1 MKAQIP
7 SSVKLEQFNELYIDG
22 LYAKDPGFSFD
33 AHNWLPPIFNE
44 SVEIHVEEPYKNS
57 TLFTNYQLGLGG
69 GASVF
74 NPSTNFWSTASPP
87 QGNNYVVPRGLI
99 VNNGALPHIVNWSK
113 PTTGLV
119 HAFHSGYWDSWM
131 FEIASI
137 NSTQNTTI
145 FSRGDFQEV
154 RGSGNGGAFYVA
166 NIFEEL
172 DLSNEWFLDKDIRTL
187 YFMQNESMPQIF
199 LASQIPCLICISG
212 NSIQDSIHNV
222 LIQGLTLTQTS
233 NIYMRDYMVPGG
245 DDWTVH
251 RGGNIYL
258 TNTRNI
264 TITRNLFM
272 EPGSNGV
279 ALIDYNDA
287 ISITL
292 NEFVWLANSAIIL
305 VGSTN
310 GIDGFSMASQPAN
323 TLIQSNLIHET
334 GIYVKQSS
342 PILISVSRS
351 VSVIGN
357 LMFNIPRAAI
367 NVNDGFYG
375 INTLSWNIIFNTV
388 RETSDH
394 RLINTWD
401 RQPFLSDAVQRGLPS
416 LWRHKSYIHHNTLF
430 NNYNSSYPIDHDD
443 GSCFYENSYNF
454 QVYGGKKNYLG
465 HSKLNQHEIYV
476 YPDPGQRMNVT
487 KTSEIVINSL
497 TFFSYICDKYF
508 Y

>member
-1 MKAQIP
+1 MTVRIVSYNILVPIYGNCPDHYYKCRPEFLQTDYRWNLIQSHLEHEIVHHENTIICLQELSLTLLP
-7 SSVKLEQFNELYIDG
+7 KLELFFRRLNYTFFHNLYGPRREDYMGVGIAIPVSMQ
-22 LYAKDPGFSFD
+22 L
-33 AHNWLPPIFNE
+33 
-44 SVEIHVEEPYKNS
+44 NS
-57 TLFTNYQLGLGG
+57 ISYIKIGDHIRSISG

-145 FSRGDFQEV
+145 FSREDFQEV

-187 YFMQNESMPQIF
+187 YFMPNESMPQIF

-233 NIYMRDYMVPGG
+233 NTYMRDYMGPSGG
-245 DDWTVH
+245 DWAVH

-264 TITRNLFM
+264 TLTRYLFM

-287 ISITL
+287 TSITL
-292 NEFVWLANSAIIL
+292 NEFVWLADSAIIL

-310 GIDGFSMASQPAN
+310 GIDGFS
-323 TLIQSNLIHET
+323 
-334 GIYVKQSS
+334 V
-342 PILISVSRS
+342 
-351 VSVIGN
+351 
-357 LMFNIPRAAI
+357 
-367 NVNDGFYG
+367 
-375 INTLSWNIIFNTV
+375 
-388 RETSDH
+388 
-394 RLINTWD
+394 
-401 RQPFLSDAVQRGLPS
+401 
-416 LWRHKSYIHHNTLF
+416 
-430 NNYNSSYPIDHDD
+430 
-443 GSCFYENSYNF
+443 
-454 QVYGGKKNYLG
+454 
-465 HSKLNQHEIYV
+465 
-476 YPDPGQRMNVT
+476 
-487 KTSEIVINSL
+487 
-497 TFFSYICDKYF
+497 
-508 Y
+508 